1 MNTLK
6 KLGAW
11 IGFAYDV
18 GRILFAR
25 EYDEPD
31 TPPDDDASAR
41 ALDDVPTT
49 PIVHVSPDA
58 ARMISRSKPA
68 HVPAIDEPLEG
79 SIEARRM
86 KQP

>member
-6 KLGAW
+6 AIKAW
-11 IGFAYDV
+11 VGFARDLWQ
-18 GRILFAR
+18 IIHLR

-31 TPPDDDASAR
+31 TPPDDEGEH
-41 ALDDVPTT
+41 VPTT

-58 ARMISRSKPA
+58 ARMISRPKP
-68 HVPAIDEPLEG
+68 VPMPAIDEPLEG

-86 KQP
+86 KQS